1 MFLPSA
7 RYKAYH
13 RRIYSYSL
21 FLPTI
26 IAGLGY
32 KGVIAQL
39 FTVPPNFLGFLSVIG
54 CAYAS
59 DKFKCRGP
67 FIIGGAV
74 IAIVGYVMQIAAQ
87 SSNVKYAGYE

>member
-1 MFLPSA
+1 M
-7 RYKAYH
+7 
-13 RRIYSYSL
+13 